1 MRNLYIFTAIFCSI
15 ILRSILWKHIDPG
28 TQGFVYRK
36 LLSSAPDIQQ
46 FAIDQFISLD
56 NRVLVVSIQA
66 ELDKEEAR
74 NRASQGEFIG
84 PNLPRQSPSQVRPS
98 SASVR
103 QLQSFP
109 NNPFGQTS
117 TDLRNLNPDKL
128 TIAELVTLQVIFRI
142 YRFIKLKTQLLIS
155 NQ

>member
-1 MRNLYIFTAIFCSI
+1 M
-15 ILRSILWKHIDPG
+15 
-28 TQGFVYRK
+28 YRK

-84 PNLPRQSPSQVRPS
+84 PNLPRQSPSQVRQQPS
-98 SASVR
+98 TAASVR

-117 TDLRNLNPDKL
+117 TDLSNLNPDKL
-128 TIAELVTLQVIFRI
+128 TIAELVTLQVI
-142 YRFIKLKTQLLIS
+142 S
-155 NQ
+155 

>member
-1 MRNLYIFTAIFCSI
+1 M
-15 ILRSILWKHIDPG
+15 
-28 TQGFVYRK
+28 YRK

-66 ELDKEEAR
+66 ELDKEEVR

-84 PNLPRQSPSQVRPS
+84 PNLPRQSPSQVRQQPS
-98 SASVR
+98 ATSVR

-117 TDLRNLNPDKL
+117 TDLSNLNPDKL
-128 TIAELVTLQVIFRI
+128 TIEELVTLQVIF
-142 YRFIKLKTQLLIS
+142 LI
-155 NQ
+155 

>member
-1 MRNLYIFTAIFCSI
+1 M
-15 ILRSILWKHIDPG
+15 
-28 TQGFVYRK
+28 YRK

-74 NRASQGEFIG
+74 NRASQDEFIG
-84 PNLPRQSPSQVRPS
+84 PNLPRQSPSPVRQQPSAASVRPQPS
-98 SASVR
+98 TTSVR

-117 TDLRNLNPDKL
+117 TDLSNLNPNKL
-128 TIAELVTLQVIFRI
+128 TIEELVTLQV
-142 YRFIKLKTQLLIS
+142 LS
-155 NQ
+155 

>member
-1 MRNLYIFTAIFCSI
+1 M
-15 ILRSILWKHIDPG
+15 
-28 TQGFVYRK
+28 YRK

-74 NRASQGEFIG
+74 NRASQDEFIG
-84 PNLPRQSPSQVRPS
+84 PNLPRQSPSQVRQQPS
-98 SASVR
+98 TSVRQQPSTTSVR

-117 TDLRNLNPDKL
+117 TDLSNLNPDKL
-128 TIAELVTLQVIFRI
+128 TIEELVTLQVIF
-142 YRFIKLKTQLLIS
+142 
-155 NQ
+155 